1 MARTIGVKYKN
12 KIKKIVLREKA
23 KGENAVEIFD
33 IIKREVPNAFETWE
47 MAYQEIERIT
57 WDLAT
62 SYN

>member
-33 IIKREVPNAFETWE
+33 TIKIEVPDAFETWE